1 MPPTSPGAVEPHEL
15 VTRFIYSAEHFAATT
30 GRVRAAAISPL
41 AHRVSGRLETSVYRV
56 DSLPEPDVWAI
67 CAAHV
72 DNTAAARIM
81 KARATCDAGLVLA
94 QGLTFDPDGQPHPR
108 HANIVGW
115 PSTKNEQKNLQQR
128 IVAEMKL
135 DLRPKG

>member
-1 MPPTSPGAVEPHEL
+1 VRDLSSPTA
-15 VTRFIYSAEHFAATT
+15 
-30 GRVRAAAISPL
+30 
-41 AHRVSGRLETSVYRV
+41 
-56 DSLPEPDVWAI
+56 WAI

-72 DNTAAARIM
+72 DNPSAGRIM
-81 KARATCDAGLVLA
+81 KARATCEAGLVLA

-128 IVAEMKL
+128 IAAEMTL
-135 DLRPKG
+135 ELRPKG